1 MAAGENGD
9 KTWLR
14 IARFLSRGDARAID
28 SAEDGKVLLD
38 GDDRGTISAPR
49 TALEAMARAGLVERR
64 SAGLSLSAA
73 GRASL
78 KRALAA
84 VDPFQEQHREMDRV
98 KMPDGGAVVVAANL
112 AESPLA
118 QLARRKAKDG
128 KPFLT
133 ENEWRAGERL
143 RSDYTRGQI
152 MPRMGANWVASVA
165 SGRRDG
171 GNGVADLTN
180 AALASRQR
188 VDRSIEAVGPELA
201 GVLIDVCCFL
211 KGPGAG
217 GDGARLAGPVG
228 KDRAEDGAWRVAPP
242 LQSTGAAQRQCGADA
257 ALGRCRLSAED
268 RVTIIL
274 TRFGQQ
280 DAAPHP
286 ALRATFFP

>member
-1 MAAGENGD
+1 
-9 KTWLR
+9 
-14 IARFLSRGDARAID
+14 
-28 SAEDGKVLLD
+28 
-38 GDDRGTISAPR
+38 
-49 TALEAMARAGLVERR
+49 
-64 SAGLSLSAA
+64 
-73 GRASL
+73 
-78 KRALAA
+78 
-84 VDPFQEQHREMDRV
+84 
-98 KMPDGGAVVVAANL
+98 MPDGGAVVVAANL

-211 KGPGAG
+211 KGLEQVEMERGWPVRSAKIVLKTALGVLHRHYNPQARRG
-217 GDGARLAGPVG
+217 GNAARMLH
-228 KDRAEDGAWRVAPP
+228 W
-242 LQSTGAAQRQCGADA
+242 GAADYRPKIG
-257 ALGRCRLSAED
+257 
-268 RVTIIL
+268 
-274 TRFGQQ
+274 
-280 DAAPHP
+280 
-286 ALRATFFP
+286 